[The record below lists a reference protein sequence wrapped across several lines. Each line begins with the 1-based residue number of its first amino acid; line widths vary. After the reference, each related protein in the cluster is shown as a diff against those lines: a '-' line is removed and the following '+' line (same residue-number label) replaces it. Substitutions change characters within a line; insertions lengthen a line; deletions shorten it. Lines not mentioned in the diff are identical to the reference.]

1 MRINSSGISSFS
13 PVSTQALTPKGATLR
28 NGSSGAEVK
37 ELQQALARAGFD
49 PGTLDGAFGPKT
61 ERAVKAFQRANGLE
75 ADGVV
80 GKKTRA
86 ALAGGVVAPPV
97 NPPPSTGTPG
107 DVTTSRSK
115 TATIGSTPTYSVS
128 GKAGV
133 AFKSGM
139 SIDADGSP
147 HAYNPQN
154 TGLDALGNAGK
165 PGNWW
170 GIATNASGK
179 PYVQGPNDPAPGYY
193 VSTTSLTDARYPSS
207 DPRHFVDSEK
217 VPFIAVPPELKNQ
230 GVKVGD
236 LVAVR
241 NEKTGKTAFAV
252 VADIGPSGHIGEG
265 SIKLAQEL
273 GINSNA
279 RHGGVSSG
287 VSYVVFPGTKQAW
300 PMSNEQIQSAGQR
313 LYDTFGGDAQLQS
326 AVR

>member
-1 MRINSSGISSFS
+1 MRINSSGISTFS
-13 PVSTQALTPKGATLR
+13 TTPTKALTQTGGTLR
-28 NGSSGAEVK
+28 TGSSGAEVK
-37 ELQQALARAGFD
+37 ALQQTLARAGFD
-49 PGTLDGAFGPKT
+49 PGPLDGAFGAKT

-80 GKKTRA
+80 GKLTRA
-86 ALAGGVVAPPV
+86 ALAGGVVAPPIK
-97 NPPPSTGTPG
+97 PPP
-107 DVTTSRSK
+107 TTTTARTR
-115 TATIGSTPTYSVS
+115 TATIGSTPTYTVS

-133 AFKSGM
+133 AFKAGM
-139 SIDADGSP
+139 AIDADGSP

-170 GIATNASGK
+170 GIDTNSSGK
-179 PYVQGPNDPAPGYY
+179 PYVQGAKDPAPGYY
-193 VSTTSLTDARYPSS
+193 VSTTALTDSRYPSS
-207 DPRHFVDSEK
+207 DPRHFVDSET

-241 NEKTGKTAFAV
+241 NEKTGKTAYAV
-252 VADIGPSGHIGEG
+252 VADIGPRGKIGEG

-279 RHGGVSSG
+279 RSGGASSG
-287 VSYVVFPGTKQAW
+287 ISYVVFPGTKQAW
-300 PMSNEQIQSAGQR
+300 PMTNAQIQSAGQR
-313 LYDTFGGDAQLQS
+313 LYDTFGGEAQLKS